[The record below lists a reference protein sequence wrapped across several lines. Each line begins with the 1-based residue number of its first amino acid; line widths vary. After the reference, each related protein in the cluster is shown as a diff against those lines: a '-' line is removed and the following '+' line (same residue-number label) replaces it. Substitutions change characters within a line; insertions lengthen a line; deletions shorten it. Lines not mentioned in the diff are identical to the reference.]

1 MFARTIIGSR
11 PRYCD
16 TAAKVVAF
24 AIAIAMICL
33 PAFGSTRKAPAPP
46 TPPSVPGNFHVSSST
61 ETSVTFAWTA
71 STAPAN
77 SSLVYV
83 ITNQTTGLSLNVGN
97 VTTYTWTEVEAG
109 GTYSFYIYAVA
120 GTNNAS
126 AHSPLLTVTV
136 PGTPIPTAV
145 QPAPPVI
152 AQVSAT
158 SDTITASWSEATPVN
173 EIGSFDLLVNG
184 MTDGGSAA
192 NTTTATTAANLWPG
206 TTFSVQV
213 QVYSLNGVTG
223 ALSATSAPVSVTT
236 APSTTVTSPSAP
248 TAPTG
253 LTGWGDGG
261 GEAIISWNPSTSPNT
276 PQSQIQYYIYI
287 DGVLDIYDSSTT
299 AQGTEGQTQ
308 NIYIFPRGATTPA
321 QVFVVAVD
329 QFGNESEPSNVL
341 TITSF

>member
-1 MFARTIIGSR
+1 MFAHTIIGSR

-16 TAAKVVAF
+16 TAAKVVGF
-24 AIAIAMICL
+24 ALAVAMLCL
-33 PAFGSTRKAPAPP
+33 PAFGNFRKAP
-46 TPPSVPGNFHVSSST
+46 TPPGVPGNFHVTSST

-71 STAPAN
+71 STGSN
-77 SSLVYV
+77 SNLVYV
-83 ITNQTTGLSLNVGN
+83 IVNQTTGLSLNVGN
-97 VTTYTWTEVEAG
+97 VTSYTWTEVQAG
-109 GTYSFYIYAVA
+109 GTYSFYIYAVDLP
-120 GTNNAS
+120 NSAS
-126 AHSPLLTVTV
+126 AHSPLLSVTV

-152 AQVSAT
+152 TQASAT
-158 SDTITASWSEATPVN
+158 SDTITVNWSEATPVN
-173 EIGSFDLLVNG
+173 EIGSFFLLANG
-184 MTDGGSAA
+184 MTVADSAA
-192 NTTTATTAANLWPG
+192 NTSTATATNLWPD

-223 ALSATSAPVSVTT
+223 ALSAISAPVSVTT
-236 APSTTVTSPSAP
+236 APSTTGVSPSAP

-276 PQSQIQYYIYI
+276 PQSQIQYDIYI
-287 DGVLDIYDSSTT
+287 DGVLDIYDSSVTSEGT
-299 AQGTEGQTQ
+299 AGQTQ

-329 QFGNESEPSNVL
+329 QFGNESLPSNVL
-341 TITSF
+341 TINSF